1 MGSNP
6 AARGNRGEAM
16 KTVLVTGSSGLLG
29 SACVRHFHALGHKVY
44 GIDCNARKEF
54 FGKGGDTEPTGRAL
68 FDECPRF
75 EEHFIDIRNRNE
87 LLMFFVAYP
96 PEIILH
102 CAAQPSHDYAT
113 HHAFEDFEVNAV
125 GTLNL
130 LEACR
135 RYASDAVFCFASTNK
150 VYGDAPNQFHAVEE
164 TTRYDWRWFSREFMD
179 QHGDSYDVEDCGAT
193 SERGVNE
200 QMRIDQSRHS
210 LFGVSKAAA
219 DLMVQEYAR
228 TFGMKTGCFRFGCL
242 TGTAHAGVELHGFLA
257 YLAKCCREGIP
268 YKVYGY
274 KGKQVRDQ
282 LHAADAAAAFAAFAA
297 NPRPGEV
304 YNLGGGRENSVSVLE
319 AIDLME
325 RATGR
330 KLQWEYV
337 EQARGGDHIVYYSD
351 TSKFRR
357 DYPEWRITRPLAS
370 IIEELAGNLP
380 LQLQPSTV

>member
-1 MGSNP
+1 
-6 AARGNRGEAM
+6 M

-29 SACVRHFHALGHKVY
+29 SACVRHFDALGY
-44 GIDCNARKEF
+44 CIDGIDSNARKHF
-54 FGKGGDTEPTGRAL
+54 FGDDADTTDVACDL
-68 FDECPRF
+68 LAQCKNFHDF
-75 EEHFIDIRNRNE
+75 QADIRDRDAI
-87 LLMFFVAYP
+87 LDIVSSTVP
-96 PEIILH
+96 DIVLH

-113 HHAFEDFEVNAV
+113 QHPFEDFEVNAV

-135 RYASDAVFCFASTNK
+135 RYVPDAVFCFASTNK
-150 VYGDAPNQFHAVEE
+150 VYGDAPNELPMTE
-164 TTRYDWRWFSREFMD
+164 KPTRYEFSDGGLAAMGFRDWHGIDEF
-179 QHGDSYDVEDCGAT
+179 T
-193 SERGVNE
+193 S
-200 QMRIDQSRHS
+200 IDRSRHS

-228 TFGMKTGCFRFGCL
+228 TFGMRTGCFRFGCL
-242 TGTAHAGVELHGFLA
+242 TGAAHAGVELHGFLA

-297 NPRPGEV
+297 NPRSGEV
-304 YNLGGGRENSVSVLE
+304 YNLGGGRENSVSILE

-337 EQARGGDHIVYYSD
+337 DQPRGGDHIVYYSD
-351 TSKFRR
+351 TSKFRC
-357 DYPEWRITRPLAS
+357 DYPKWRITRPLAS
-370 IIEELAGNLP
+370 IIEELSGVIPACQSDSDLLMKSGRT
-380 LQLQPSTV
+380 STAT